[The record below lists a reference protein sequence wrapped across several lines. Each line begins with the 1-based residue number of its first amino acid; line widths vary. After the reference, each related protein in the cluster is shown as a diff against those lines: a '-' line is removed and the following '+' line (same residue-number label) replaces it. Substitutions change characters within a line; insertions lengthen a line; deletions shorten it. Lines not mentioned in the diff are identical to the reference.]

1 MHDAVLLVSQH
12 ADRPA
17 RRLPFL
23 AVLPGAW
30 PARPWRSACCRPS
43 MNDTPLSHSADT
55 PARDAPTATPIGT
68 AYAPYALQV
77 DVLWARITDCLE
89 RVRAQAAA
97 VVQEYTRMSDPGWIA
112 TSRCIVDDGI
122 AAATALRGLTPPV
135 DGEAKFAHLSRA
147 AGHAIEQLTAF
158 SAALDAQAERDYA
171 RANQHL
177 DAQDEAMHRYNA
189 EVKLANALP

>member
-1 MHDAVLLVSQH
+1 
-12 ADRPA
+12 
-17 RRLPFL
+17 
-23 AVLPGAW
+23 
-30 PARPWRSACCRPS
+30 

-112 TSRCIVDDGI
+112 TSRAIVDDGI
-122 AAATALRGLTPPV
+122 AAATALRGLTPPEA
-135 DGEAKFAHLSRA
+135 GEAKDAHLSCA